1 MMQDIRSKL
10 VEAIALIDALETP
23 PPSDFGTPAYS
34 VGPVLLERA
43 TTNLAFPSHIGS
55 WSTTNANLT
64 AEAGG
69 VRITETTGN
78 GFHECYKSVGIGSGP
93 HCHSVEVK
101 AGTATKGRIWFV
113 YGGVGFFA
121 DFDLALGTITDAT
134 NFGGSTPHKS
144 FIIPLEDGWF
154 RVAVSGTVTATAGYI
169 DIALRNDLGAVQ
181 YTGTGKYLLARDAQ
195 SEAGIAPSSFVAT
208 TATTAARPQSSIVG
222 TVPAVQ
228 AITLSI
234 HARTP
239 VAWPS
244 DYAVLCHYDNN
255 IPLNPYN
262 DLEVFQ
268 DSTGNL
274 IARVTYNNITYSDI
288 NLGVIEPNTEFKLAL
303 TASAAGL
310 KASFNGGAVQS
321 VSIPTWPTDLT
332 FRRWGTQMQGIR
344 EWNGWLYKA
353 EQWNA
358 VATDS
363 QLQALSV

>member
-1 MMQDIRSKL
+1 MTIADIRSKA
-10 VEAIALIDALETP
+10 VELLALIDALEEP
-23 PPSDFGTPAYS
+23 IGLGTTAYS

-43 TTNLAFPSHIGS
+43 TTNLAFPSHMGS

-121 DFDLALGTITDAT
+121 DFDLSAGTISAAS

-169 DIALRNDLGAVQ
+169 DVALRNDLGAVQ
-181 YTGTGKYLLARDAQ
+181 YTGTGKYLLARNAQ

-208 TATTAARPQSSIVG
+208 TSTSAARPQSSIVG
-222 TVPAVQ
+222 MIPAVQ
-228 AITLSI
+228 AITLAI

-244 DYAVLCHYDNN
+244 DYAVLMHYDNN
-255 IPLNPYN
+255 SLAPYN

-268 DSTGNL
+268 DSTGL
-274 IARVTYNNITYSDI
+274 MVARVTYNLDTKSDI
-288 NLGVIEPNTEFKLAL
+288 NLGVIEPNTEFKLAI

-310 KASFNGGAVQS
+310 KASFNGSAVQS
-321 VSIPTWPTDLT
+321 IPVTWPTDLT

-363 QLQALSV
+363 QLQALSVL

>member
-1 MMQDIRSKL
+1 MTIADIRSKT
-10 VEAIALIDALETP
+10 VELLALIDALETP
-23 PPSDFGTPAYS
+23 PPSGLGTPAYS

-43 TTNLAFPSHIGS
+43 TTNLAFPSHMGS

-113 YGGVGFFA
+113 KTNVGFYA
-121 DFDLALGTITDAT
+121 DFDLAAGTISAAS

-154 RVAVSGTVTATAGYI
+154 RVAVSGTVNVASGFI
-169 DIALRNDLGAVQ
+169 DIALRENGIEYA
-181 YTGTGKYLLARDAQ
+181 GTGKYLLARNAQ

-208 TATTAARPQSSIVG
+208 TSTAATRPQSSIVG
-222 TVPAVQ
+222 TIPAVQ
-228 AITLSI
+228 AITLAI

-262 DLEVFQ
+262 DLEPFQ
-268 DSTGNL
+268 DSFGNF
-274 IARVTYNNITYSDI
+274 IIRVTHNNTNYSDI
-288 NLGVIEPNTEFKLAL
+288 NFGVIEPNTEFKLAL